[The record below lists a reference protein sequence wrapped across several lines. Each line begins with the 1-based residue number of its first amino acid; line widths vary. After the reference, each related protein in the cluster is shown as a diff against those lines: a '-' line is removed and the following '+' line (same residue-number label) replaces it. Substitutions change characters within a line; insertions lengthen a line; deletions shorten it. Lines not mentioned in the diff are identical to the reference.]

1 MSTDYGNYASSGR
14 SATKIGKILNRCE
27 SKVLNILQPAAEKHK
42 MIVHAKQRIA
52 DTLPLYESGIN
63 SKLYK
68 FAFVSRFDFLITQ
81 NNKPIM
87 VIEFDGSGHPGP
99 HRVKYD
105 RFKNQLCSVFK
116 LPLLRADTQYL
127 RVLGDSTILE
137 YLVDLVLQRVQTPDS
152 HTLPSYPFEPVC
164 HSPRIASYRLPYDVK
179 HISLSPKSFL
189 NSLFRSSL
197 HTCDASQF
205 QNLAHFDCDE
215 KITCSTRLVKTKDNF
230 YIAAALTIL
239 DDDTAILGSG
249 AVYADPHSLLDGP
262 FLAIALA
269 LIDTLDLLRMFD
281 MERYHGL
288 PLKDAIEYL
297 NHFQKYANDEGCGRF
312 LNMSPLCQELTND
325 WLRSSRVTR
334 QSMAP
339 G

>member
-1 MSTDYGNYASSGR
+1 MSTDYGNYASNGR

-27 SKVLNILQPAAEKHK
+27 SKVLNILQLVAEKHK

-52 DTLPLYESGIN
+52 DIFPLYESGIN
-63 SKLYK
+63 STLYK

-81 NNKPIM
+81 NNNPVM

-99 HRVKYD
+99 ARVKYD
-105 RFKNQLCSVFK
+105 RYKNQLCSVFR
-116 LPLLRADTQYL
+116 LPMLHADTQYL

-137 YLVDLVLQRVQTPDS
+137 YLVDLVLQRVQIPDS
-152 HTLPSYPFEPVC
+152 NALPNYPFEPAC
-164 HSPRIASYRLPYDVK
+164 HSPHIANYRLPYDVK

-189 NSLFRSSL
+189 NSLFRGSL
-197 HTCDASQF
+197 HTWEASEF
-205 QNLAHFDCDE
+205 QNLTHFDCDE

-230 YIAAALTIL
+230 YIAVAFTIL

-249 AVYADPHSLLDGP
+249 AVYADPHSLLDEP

-281 MERYHGL
+281 MERYPGL
-288 PLKDAIEYL
+288 ALKDAIEYL

-325 WLRSSRVTR
+325 WLRSSPISS